1 MSISLSGG
9 MRNALY
15 SMGDIQSNIDTA
27 NKRLATGKKVNSA
40 LDNARSYFAAQGFTK
55 ESRDVSSLL
64 DGMDNGLRVVRKS
77 LDAVK
82 GITKLI
88 ESAQSLARS
97 ANSLATTDTAGR
109 DAFAT
114 QAAELLS
121 QASRLAFDASF
132 NGNTLLQSNA
142 TVPAN
147 TEVITNTAILAAA
160 QTKITL
166 KATDVRFSAATG
178 VGSAAL
184 VTATHGIQAT
194 AVANAPETFAS
205 ATGDWVGA
213 NATRVDTFIA
223 FAATALT
230 NLQTRASNLATQ
242 ASAIEIRQDYSKA
255 WVRNNNEAA
264 DYLTLADIN
273 EEGANLSA
281 LQTKQQLAVQALS
294 LASRSDQAI
303 LRLF

>member
-1 MSISLSGG
+1 MSISLSQG

-15 SMGDIQSNIDTA
+15 SMGDIQSNVDMA

-40 LDNARSYFAAQGFTK
+40 LDNAKSYFAAQGFAK
-55 ESRDVSSLL
+55 EGRDVSALL
-64 DGMDNGLRVVRKS
+64 DGMDNGIRVVRKS

-82 GITKLI
+82 GMTKLI
-88 ESAQSLARS
+88 ESAQALARS
-97 ANSLATTDTAGR
+97 AQSLATTDTTGR
-109 DAFAT
+109 DAYAT
-114 QAAELLS
+114 QAAELLT
-121 QASRLAFDASF
+121 QASRLAFDASH
-132 NGNTLLQSNA
+132 NGNTLLQVHA
-142 TVPAN
+142 VVPAN

-166 KATDVRFSAATG
+166 KATDARFSVATG

-194 AVANAPETFAS
+194 AVANSPETFATV
-205 ATGDWVGA
+205 TGDWAGA
-213 NATRVDTFIA
+213 NAARVDTFIA
-223 FAATALT
+223 FASTALT
-230 NLQTRASNLATQ
+230 NLQARASNLATQ
-242 ASAIEIRQDYSKA
+242 ASAIEIRQDFSKS

>member
-1 MSISLSGG
+1 MSISLSQG
-9 MRNALY
+9 MRNAVY
-15 SMGDIQSNIDTA
+15 SMTDIQSQIDTS

-40 LDNARSYFAAQGFTK
+40 LDNARSFFASQGFAK
-55 ESRDVSSLL
+55 EGRDVSALL
-64 DGMDNGLRVVRKS
+64 DGMDNGIRVVRKS
-77 LDAVK
+77 LEAVE
-82 GITKLI
+82 GMRKLI
-88 ESAQSLARS
+88 ESAQALARS
-97 ANSLATTDTAGR
+97 AQSLATTDTTGR
-109 DAFAT
+109 DAYAT

-121 QASRLAFDASF
+121 QASRIAFDAGH
-132 NGNTLLQSNA
+132 NGNTLLQVHA
-142 TVPAN
+142 TAPAN

-194 AVANAPETFAS
+194 AVANSPETFAS
-205 ATGDWVGA
+205 ATGDWAGA
-213 NATRVDTFIA
+213 NAGRVDTFIT

-230 NLQTRASNLATQ
+230 NLNARASTLATQ
-242 ASAIEIRQDYSKA
+242 ASAIEIRQDFSKE
-255 WVRNNNEAA
+255 WVRNVNEAA
-264 DYLTLADIN
+264 DYLTLADVN
-273 EEGANLSA
+273 EEGAALAA

-294 LASRSDQAI
+294 LASRADQAI